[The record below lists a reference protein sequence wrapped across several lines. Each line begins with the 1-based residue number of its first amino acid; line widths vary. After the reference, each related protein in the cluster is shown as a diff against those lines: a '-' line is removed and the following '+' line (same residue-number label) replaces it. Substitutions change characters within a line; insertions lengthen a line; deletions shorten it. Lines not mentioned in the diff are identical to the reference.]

1 MYEREFLFQVS
12 IISISSMVFF
22 SIVDGFEISGNFS
35 TTSFDFST
43 TSFDLTSGM
52 IEALSDSS
60 YLDVSSYFNST

>member
-1 MYEREFLFQVS
+1 MYEREFSFQVS
-12 IISISSMVFF
+12 ITSISSMVFF
-22 SIVDGFEISGNFS
+22 SIVDGFEISGN
-35 TTSFDFST
+35 FST

>member
-1 MYEREFLFQVS
+1 
-12 IISISSMVFF
+12 MVFF
-22 SIVDGFEISGNFS
+22 SIVAGFEISGN
-35 TTSFDFST
+35 FST